1 MPHAPIAFP
10 ANGPDE
16 MRFRHR
22 RRSAAPAIEPGPA
35 ANIGTASAGASRA
48 RNARRHP
55 QRRFRFRHSSPAFGL
70 AFALLITA
78 APARAA
84 GPPGG
89 EDRLLDSFAED
100 AALIDKAWIEFAFQ
114 ARAADEGDD
123 FGLGVIAAFRYGRDV
138 EAGFDVMLLDRER
151 EAGAPLFGVEV
162 PTSFGHTGLADPS
175 VYGKYR
181 LLRGACDLSIGAK
194 VSFPAAP
201 DDSGLTSG
209 AIVGRG
215 FVAFRGAWRRA
226 ALIGHLGLGAS
237 DDSGYEQGA
246 EGETFATGSFGAVV
260 GLSRLWN
267 LTAEVD
273 FEGARFEGE
282 EERGRGVVGLD
293 WHPTVNIRVRGGLG
307 SGWGRDAG
315 AIRGLA
321 AMAFHF

>member
-1 MPHAPIAFP
+1 
-10 ANGPDE
+10 

-22 RRSAAPAIEPGPA
+22 RLSAAPTFEPGPA
-35 ANIGTASAGASRA
+35 ANIGTASARASAA
-48 RNARRHP
+48 RDTRRRDAP
-55 QRRFRFRHSSPAFGL
+55 RRFRFRHSSCAFV
-70 AFALLITA
+70 FALALALGIPGG
-78 APARAA
+78 PAHAA

-100 AALIDKAWIEFAFQ
+100 AALIDKAWIEFALQ

-123 FGLGVIAAFRYGRDV
+123 FGFGVRAAFRYGRDV
-138 EAGFDVMLLDRER
+138 EAGIEMALLDRER
-151 EAGAPLFGVEV
+151 EAGAPLFGAEV
-162 PTSFGHTGLADPS
+162 PTAFGHAGAADPS

-181 LLRGACDLSIGAK
+181 LLRGACDLSLGARL
-194 VSFPAAP
+194 SFPAAP

-209 AIVGRG
+209 AIEGRG

-226 ALIGHLGLGAS
+226 ALIGHLGLGETGDAR
-237 DDSGYEQGA
+237 YEQGA
-246 EGETFATGSFGAVV
+246 EGGTFATGSFGAVV

-293 WHPTVNIRVRGGLG
+293 WHPTVNLRVRGGLG
-307 SGWGRDAG
+307 TGWGRDAG
-315 AIRGLA
+315 AIRGLM